1 MTRAS
6 RPDTHHKEGN
16 DTIMPETM
24 RAAVLHAPGDIR
36 VEHLPVPE
44 PGPREA
50 LVRVAACGV
59 CGSDISRM
67 LRPEVAYNLPL
78 ICGHEFSGHVVALG
92 SELAAAR
99 PGRGGDLVGRP
110 PRFPSPRGGASAHG
124 ADSLGAD

>member
-6 RPDTHHKEGN
+6 GPDTHSPDTHSPGTHSPDTHPVEGN

-36 VEHLPVPE
+36 VERLPVPE

-67 LRPEVAYNLPL
+67 LRPEVA
-78 ICGHEFSGHVVALG
+78 
-92 SELAAAR
+92 
-99 PGRGGDLVGRP
+99 
-110 PRFPSPRGGASAHG
+110 
-124 ADSLGAD
+124 